1 MSKIY
6 NIAEY
11 NSLILENKI
20 SLNRSNLS
28 DDLKSFLGAGE
39 TSNETPSE
47 EDKSSNSVSE
57 ALSKVLRKKWKMQVE
72 SEDFHRNGD
81 GQLKSSYT
89 EDFLQ
94 AWKKAADE
102 GEPGE
107 DKFFYYDGGIY
118 DMTNPDTSLKIP
130 KNYLKWADVRGIESM
145 NEEDSVDFMRNYMS
159 SFETF
164 GGVDAKSR
172 KVYANKLSEV
182 LENMAN
188 ELNEDEDT
196 PIFTAYDGV
205 MKLKKNDEIP
215 FVGYDDLKGP
225 ITKSIKKIVDECMTN
240 DDYQNRDVAFLN
252 NAICMIAPC
261 VTHDGENF
269 VPAYKYVLDKVLT
282 PEVMENSNLYLLKEN
297 SNDPMMYFTSDNGV
311 DLFNPNTPN
320 AKPENIFD
328 LSKISGNLP
337 GMKKIHPSLHF
348 LHGVDPDNYKGAVK
362 TQDSGKFKTR
372 TSNIFLRNLVNS
384 SRVLN
389 KVNTHCKRINAVE
402 SEDIPQKVTGNKC
415 IIIDI
420 I

>member
-20 SLNRSNLS
+20 SLNRSNLA

-39 TSNETPSE
+39 TSNEESTPE
-47 EDKSSNSVSE
+47 EKASSMVSE
-57 ALSKVLRKKWKMQVE
+57 SLSKILRKKWKMQVE

-89 EDFLQ
+89 EDFLH
-94 AWKKAADE
+94 AWKKAAED

-118 DMTNPDTSLKIP
+118 DLTNPATSLKMP
-130 KNYLKWADVRGIESM
+130 KNYTKWAEVRGIESM
-145 NEEDSVDFMRNYMS
+145 NEDDSVDFMRNYMS
-159 SFETF
+159 SFDTF
-164 GGVDAKSR
+164 GGVDTKSR
-172 KVYANKLSEV
+172 KVYSNKLSEV
-182 LENMAN
+182 IDNMAN

-215 FVGYDDLKGP
+215 FVEYEDLKGP
-225 ITKSIKKIVDECMTN
+225 IVKSIKKIVEECMTN

-269 VPAYKYVLDKVLT
+269 VPAYRYVLDKVLT
-282 PEVMENSNLYLLKEN
+282 PEIMENSNLYLLKEN
-297 SNDPMMYFTSDNGV
+297 SNDPMMYFTSDNAV

-337 GMKKIHPSLHF
+337 SMKKIHPSLHF
-348 LHGVDPDNYKGAVK
+348 LHGVDPDNYKGSVK

-384 SRVLN
+384 ARVLN
-389 KVNTHCKRINAVE
+389 KVNTHCKRINSIEA
-402 SEDIPQKVTGNKC
+402 EDVPQKVSGNKC